1 MPSGRMRRSE
11 PNEVLSYLVKQAYRR
26 LSALSKAALEPVGID
41 VRELG
46 ALTVLAGRQPLSQQ
60 EVAASL
66 GVDRTTMVA
75 VIDSLEAHGI
85 VTREP
90 DPADRRRNIVRLTA
104 AGHAVYRDAD
114 AARIA
119 AEEEFLAPL
128 SRARAEHF
136 RRALSSLLTPDR
148 DPAVNAEASSP
159 AIDRTGVDDVTLPA
173 M

>member
-1 MPSGRMRRSE
+1 MPSDWSPSAEPSE
-11 PNEVLSYLVKQAYRR
+11 ALGYLVKHAYRR

-46 ALTVLAGRQPLSQQ
+46 VLTVLAGRQPLSQQ
-60 EVAASL
+60 EVAAKL

-75 VIDSLEAHGI
+75 VIDALEAHGI

-104 AGHAVYRDAD
+104 AGHARYRDAD

-119 AEEEFLAPL
+119 AEAEFLAPL
-128 SRARAEHF
+128 SRPQAEQF
-136 RRALSSLLTPDR
+136 RRALSSLLTPD
-148 DPAVNAEASSP
+148 
-159 AIDRTGVDDVTLPA
+159 DVTLPA